1 MFSTRK
7 RRSKTM
13 TDVAVSRELQPPTK
27 PRSLRSLE
35 TSWDRLVTAISNPQF
50 LMIVALCT
58 LGLLV
63 TLIFTLRVPELGAVI
78 EQYNQF

>member
-1 MFSTRK
+1 
-7 RRSKTM
+7 M
-13 TDVAVSRELQPPTK
+13 TDLPVSRKLQPLTK

-35 TSWDRLVTAISNPQF
+35 TSWDRLVTAIGNPQF